1 LDDPKSP
8 IDFENISEDNEDF
21 ITLEVSA
28 KQREEDFGFNSDE
41 DNDND
46 IGFDDTMRRNPDY
59 MSKKK

>member
-1 LDDPKSP
+1 MDDPKSP

-41 DNDND
+41 DIDND
-46 IGFDDTMRRNPDY
+46 IGFDDTMQRNPDY

>member
-1 LDDPKSP
+1 MDDPKSP

-41 DNDND
+41 DIDND